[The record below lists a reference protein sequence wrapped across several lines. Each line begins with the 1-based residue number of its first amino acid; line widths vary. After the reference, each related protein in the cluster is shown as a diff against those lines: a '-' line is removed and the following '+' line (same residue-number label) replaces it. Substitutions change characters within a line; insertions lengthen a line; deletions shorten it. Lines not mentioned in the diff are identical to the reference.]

1 LQLDPAKARLDA
13 QRLSQGMQDRGVLAN
28 ASDRTTMRLVT
39 HLDVT
44 RADVETAAE
53 VICELLT

>member
-1 LQLDPAKARLDA
+1 MRE
-13 QRLSQGMQDRGVLAN
+13 RGVLAN
-28 ASDRTTMRLVT
+28 ASDPTTLRLVT

-44 RADVETAAE
+44 RAEVETAAE